1 MGVGVVDSVVANA
14 RVHWTSPPTAP
25 SPLVSPPLLIIIIRI
40 LVVVR
45 RWWWKWT
52 FSLPRQRLVFLGT
65 RCSAC
70 GCRPAAAGW
79 SPLAGVLTQAI
90 HTWTPTNNP
99 TMVWRVSRPPLCKA
113 WRARRGR
120 GVPDEFGQR
129 LLGGHHERFVGF
141 TCEHGVGDCCPICP
155 HTMGRTKNHQAE
167 TNPVR
172 LCRPCL
178 CCQRLAC
185 CP

>member
-1 MGVGVVDSVVANA
+1 MASLP
-14 RVHWTSPPTAP
+14 TSGC
-25 SPLVSPPLLIIIIRI
+25 LWRERCPLLSSANMSRVAPRSPWLTYGAFGRA
-40 LVVVR
+40 LVAE
-45 RWWWKWT
+45 
-52 FSLPRQRLVFLGT
+52 RLL
-65 RCSAC
+65 
-70 GCRPAAAGW
+70 GW
-79 SPLAGVLTQAI
+79 SPLAGVQTQAI
-90 HTWTPTNNP
+90 HTWTPTSNP
-99 TMVWRVSRPPLCKA
+99 TMVWRVSRLPLCEA
-113 WRARRGR
+113 WRTRRGR